1 MYDLARYNTDRN
13 RDVKD
18 LNENIEYCHTMIN
31 YNADQIE
38 RQACQLSEQ
47 EKEITEKDE
56 IIKEGEDRILEQRKR
71 HGYLEALLGE
81 HGWTKE
87 RMEYA
92 VERMEK
98 KGESA
103 REALEAVE
111 KAE

>member
-1 MYDLARYNTDRN
+1 
-13 RDVKD
+13 
-18 LNENIEYCHTMIN
+18 MIN

-47 EKEITEKDE
+47 EKEITQKDE
-56 IIKEGEDRILEQRKR
+56 IIKEGEDRIREQRKR
-71 HGYLEALLGE
+71 NGYLEALLVE

-87 RMEYA
+87 WMDYA

-98 KGESA
+98 KGENA
-103 REALEAVE
+103 KEAMEAVE

>member
-1 MYDLARYNTDRN
+1 MHDLARYNTDRN
-13 RDVKD
+13 QDVKD
-18 LNENIEYCHTMIN
+18 LNENIEYCHTRIN
-31 YNADQIE
+31 YNADRIE

-71 HGYLEALLGE
+71 RGYLEALLGE
-81 HGWTKE
+81 HGWTK
-87 RMEYA
+87 
-92 VERMEK
+92 ERMEK